1 MSTKEKGYVKSTN
14 GICYVES
21 SQSLKV
27 KYFMAVEQNVA
38 RSCKLFVFLCRCLFR
53 SVMVL
58 PQSLDDILPRKSYTW
73 IEMKENW
80 AENIPRLNL
89 YSRKG

>member
-14 GICYVES
+14 VICYVES

-38 RSCKLFVFLCRCLFR
+38 RSC
-53 SVMVL
+53 S